1 MTKYGLRINSIV
13 SRTLP
18 CWSSR
23 LDYELFLIYGKGT
36 EPIFSNPPVLS
47 IFKDFLAFNCRDNG
61 VQAEN
66 VGYTLFTNLTL
77 VQNRLSGI
85 IILTTKETTI
95 QYPAQV
101 TNSLIVGYS
110 NGNDL
115 SNTPFY

>member
-13 SRTLP
+13 SRTFP
-18 CWSSR
+18 CWVSR
-23 LDYELFLIYGKGT
+23 KDFQNGVAV
-36 EPIFSNPPVLS
+36 EPTLSNPPVLS

-85 IILTTKETTI
+85 IIFTTNETTI

-115 SNTPFY
+115 SNTSFY